1 MGRKNKRGAL
11 KPDLTPLIDVI
22 FLLIIFF
29 MISTTFNN
37 YGTIPI
43 ELPSSTVESKKENKA
58 VEIIVDKHG
67 RFYVSIEGK
76 NQEVTLEEIPN
87 HLQGVEE
94 VTISADRDMKYQTVM
109 NVMTKVKEQ
118 NIANMGLT
126 FYE

>member
-1 MGRKNKRGAL
+1 MERFRLSCPAPPWNQ
-11 KPDLTPLIDVI
+11 
-22 FLLIIFF
+22 
-29 MISTTFNN
+29 
-37 YGTIPI
+37 
-43 ELPSSTVESKKENKA
+43 KENKA

-67 RFYVSIEGK
+67 RFYVNTEGK
-76 NQEVTLEEIPN
+76 NQEVTLEDIPN
-87 HLQGVEE
+87 YLQGVEE

>member
-1 MGRKNKRGAL
+1 M
-11 KPDLTPLIDVI
+11 
-22 FLLIIFF
+22 
-29 MISTTFNN
+29 
-37 YGTIPI
+37 
-43 ELPSSTVESKKENKA
+43 
-58 VEIIVDKHG
+58 
-67 RFYVSIEGK
+67 
-76 NQEVTLEEIPN
+76 TLEDIPN